1 MRNFTSAT
9 KRLTNGLTPIG
20 SCATSANKCLTF
32 KLICDTILEVDMR
45 KNLKQGMIFRPKTD
59 AVKRLEAAQDQAR
72 KSKRMVKEALESIR
86 LSKPYKRDEDAPALK
101 EWNDSWI
108 G

>member
-1 MRNFTSAT
+1 MR
-9 KRLTNGLTPIG
+9 
-20 SCATSANKCLTF
+20 
-32 KLICDTILEVDMR
+32 
-45 KNLKQGMIFRPKTD
+45 LKMTAYEMISVPPFRDK
-59 AVKRLEAAQDQAR
+59 AQKKFEAAQAKAR
-72 KSKRMVKEALESIR
+72 ADKRMVKEALESIR

>member
-1 MRNFTSAT
+1 MKRFISAK

-20 SCATSANKCLTF
+20 SSATSANKCLTF
-32 KLICDTILEVDMR
+32 KLTCDKILEVDMR

-59 AVKRLEAAQDQAR
+59 AVTRLEAAQDQAR
-72 KSKRMVKEALESIR
+72 KSKRMVKEALEAIR
-86 LSKPYKRDEDAPALK
+86 LSKPYKRDKDAPTLK
-101 EWNDSWI
+101 EWDDKWL

>member
-20 SCATSANKCLTF
+20 SCATSANECLTF
-32 KLICDTILEVDMR
+32 KLTCDKILEVDMR

-59 AVKRLEAAQDQAR
+59 AVTRLESAQDQAR
-72 KSKRMVKEALESIR
+72 NHKRLVNEALEAIR
-86 LSKPYKRDEDAPALK
+86 LSKPYKGNAP
-101 EWNDSWI
+101 EWNWN
-108 G
+108 